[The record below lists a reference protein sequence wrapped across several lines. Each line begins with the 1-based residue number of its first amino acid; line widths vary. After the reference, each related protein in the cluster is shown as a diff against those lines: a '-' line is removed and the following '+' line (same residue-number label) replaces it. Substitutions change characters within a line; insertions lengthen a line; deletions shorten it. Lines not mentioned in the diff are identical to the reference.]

1 MDLTSHILPK
11 AIPALDFKACA
22 DPLQVVVSCTPS
34 AVRDNNSAS
43 PTLVNDMD
51 LLRAVALQPCSFTT
65 GGYGWKGKERL
76 AINLVDPTDGK
87 KTKVRDVNVHV
98 LDMVE
103 LS

>member
-43 PTLVNDMD
+43 PALVNDTG
-51 LLRAVALQPCSFTT
+51 LLGAVALQPCSFTT

-76 AINLVDPTDGK
+76 AINLVDPTSGEK
-87 KTKVRDVNVHV
+87 KEVQVMLTYVFQI
-98 LDMVE
+98 
-103 LS
+103 